1 MNQDDLNFI
10 ADVESI
16 LAFGDLLDEI
26 TEDFGG
32 YERSVT
38 VYIFKD

>member
-10 ADVESI
+10 ADVEGI
-16 LAFGDLLDEI
+16 LAFDDLMDLI

-38 VYIFKD
+38 VYIYKD